1 MTTAPRLQPRILV
14 VLGFVIL
21 GLVLVHVRPLD
32 GDEGYYASA
41 ARLVAEGGTPY
52 ADFFYPQAP
61 LLPYVYAPWQM
72 LTGSSFSGLRILS
85 VLSAALGLWF
95 LGSYFS
101 RRPGRP
107 VLMIVLGVML
117 VAADP
122 HFLTWNV
129 VVKTFALTN
138 LGVLAVLWLLHRGWT
153 GGSGRH
159 LVLAGVIAG
168 LVVGVRLM
176 YVAWAGSLWLGV
188 LIIQWRESGTTGI
201 RQRLGPLTAGLAAGL
216 LPMLLFF
223 VRDPDRFLF
232 NNLRYHVLRYSVHRA
247 GGAGWDVRFWDALM
261 VLGRTLVEN
270 PYLLVLLV
278 LAVWGLYSQRR
289 ETSSGATFL
298 RIWAGGVLAQVLV
311 SLLPDPVYE
320 QYFTAAWSPLFAPL
334 SLVGLEDLLG
344 RVRRPAV
351 VAGAGMAGLVVYAA
365 VMLGVFHTGMDMN
378 PVWSLTQ
385 QRQVARAIQARS
397 QPGDM
402 VLAFWSGYPFVSQRE
417 WTPGMENHFALGISP
432 QLTLRQR
439 RRYRVAGKDLLA
451 ELFRART
458 PQVVV
463 LGAWMYEVNTQLDQQ
478 DLVDLL
484 DDLKRNYRLDTQV
497 GEAEIMV
504 RMDRSGR

>member
-1 MTTAPRLQPRILV
+1 MTTVPRLKPKDLV
-14 VLGFVIL
+14 VLGFVLL

-41 ARLVAEGGTPY
+41 ARLVAEGRTPY

-85 VLSAALGLWF
+85 VLSAALGLWC

-101 RRPGRP
+101 RRPGRRP
-107 VLMIVLGVML
+107 LMIVLGVLL

-122 HFLTWNV
+122 HFLTWNI
-129 VVKTFALTN
+129 VVKTFALAN
-138 LGVLAVLWLLHRGWT
+138 LGVLATLWLLHRGWT

-159 LVLAGVIAG
+159 LVLAGVVAG

-176 YVAWAGSLWLGV
+176 YLAWAGSLWLGV
-188 LIIQWRESGTTGI
+188 LVLQWRASGMPGI
-201 RQRLGPLTAGLAAGL
+201 RRRLGPLSAGLVVGL
-216 LPMLLFF
+216 LPLLLFF

-247 GGAGWDVRFWDALM
+247 SGAGWDVRFGDALL
-261 VLGRTLVEN
+261 VLGRTLVQN
-270 PYLLVLLV
+270 PYLIVLLV
-278 LAVWGLYSQRR
+278 SAVWGLYAQRH
-289 ETSSGATFL
+289 EKGSGATFL
-298 RIWAGGVLAQVLV
+298 RIWAAGALAQVVV
-311 SLLPDPVYE
+311 SLLPDPVYP
-320 QYFTAAWSPLFAPL
+320 QYFTASWSPLFAPL

-344 RVRRPAV
+344 RLRRPAV
-351 VAGAGMAGLVVYAA
+351 AAWGFLAGLMIYAT
-365 VMLGVFHTGMDMN
+365 VMLGAFHTGMDMT
-378 PVWSLTQ
+378 PVWSLAR
-385 QRQVARAIQARS
+385 QRQVARAIQGRS
-397 QPGDM
+397 EPGDT
-402 VLAFWSGYPFVSQRE
+402 VLAFWSGYPFVAQRE
-417 WTPGMENHFALGISP
+417 WVPGLENHFALGISP
-432 QLTLRQR
+432 RLTLQQQR
-439 RRYRVAGKDLLA
+439 RYHVAGKDLLA

-463 LGAWMYEVNTQLDQQ
+463 LGAWMYEINTQLDQQ
-478 DLVDLL
+478 DLVALL

-504 RMDRSGR
+504 RKERADR